1 MILYNLDCIEF
12 REKAYMEQFKQ
23 YDSNN
28 RDDYE
33 SNDQNQPSLNDD
45 TVNSNV
51 YNVVHKDSQNMSKN
65 AE

>member
-1 MILYNLDCIEF
+1 
-12 REKAYMEQFKQ
+12 MEQFKQ